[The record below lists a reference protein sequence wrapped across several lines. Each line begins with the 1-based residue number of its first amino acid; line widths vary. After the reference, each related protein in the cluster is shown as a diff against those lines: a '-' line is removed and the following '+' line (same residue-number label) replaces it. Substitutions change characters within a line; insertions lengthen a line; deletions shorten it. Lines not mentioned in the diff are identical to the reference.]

1 MESLLSNS
9 PYPPK
14 FSIAN
19 GNFIGELPKNFNL
32 TEAEMAMIGIT
43 ANIMQVKSVRGGI
56 GQKLCGHTT
65 VFIVHQI
72 RQLIYCQLKN
82 QCSKCF
88 LLDPKLS
95 NKKFV

>member
-43 ANIMQVKSVRGGI
+43 MQVKSVRGGI
-56 GQKLCGHTT
+56 GQKLCGHTIIL
-65 VFIVHQI
+65 FS
-72 RQLIYCQLKN
+72 LI
-82 QCSKCF
+82 
-88 LLDPKLS
+88 KLRLRS
-95 NKKFV
+95 SFDSIS